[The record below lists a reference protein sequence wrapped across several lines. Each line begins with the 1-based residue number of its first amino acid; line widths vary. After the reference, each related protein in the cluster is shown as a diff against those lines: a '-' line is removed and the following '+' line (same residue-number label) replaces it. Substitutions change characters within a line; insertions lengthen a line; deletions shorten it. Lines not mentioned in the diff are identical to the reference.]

1 MNTIRAAFLAVTAL
15 AGACLD
21 ANAKP
26 ADWKQ
31 LTKDF
36 CTAQQAMAVC
46 DGLIMR
52 MDTEDRFNAK
62 HGFQVRNREDDESRT
77 ICLNAIAAFKPGPAS
92 CAKALQDYGCQGQK
106 HPKLLME
113 SRRTGTTCP
122 Y

>member
-1 MNTIRAAFLAVTAL
+1 MRVSTVALFVAALTCGSSAAY
-15 AGACLD
+15 ARPE
-21 ANAKP
+21 N
-26 ADWKQ
+26 WKQ